1 MKRFLSLCLA
11 AALCLAL
18 AGCAS
23 SEKQE
28 LKATLDEANGYTTVD
43 YTMDDGTTLEQTALY
58 DQNGIVVTALG
69 VKGRAG
75 YCHLWL
81 RLENNTSS
89 AVTLNG
95 NSVQV
100 NGWEM
105 DSSLWMKVSK
115 NSMGREYASFYPEDA
130 GLELDS
136 IQTITLECEL
146 MDGDYDTI
154 DTFTA
159 TLETSAYTGELAD
172 EELPGDVLYEG
183 DGVTLTFGGFQQERY
198 SSYTKMQFYVENTRS
213 NYIVLEGE
221 EFRLA
226 QGWELDA
233 TLYETV
239 SAGAKRA
246 FSVYIYPD
254 DVYSELGY
262 YVEYF
267 TDSEGNSEIYDE
279 DGAFDWTALMPFEID
294 LSISDRHYETLFYDT
309 VTIEDTTV
317 EIVDEDEAADW
328 VDESYIDGDTD
339 IAIAEEEPVEEDIA
353 NVMDDSE
360 TAAQEETTT
369 VTDDT
374 DTAATEET
382 TDAAIAEEETVT
394 TVTEDV
400 RTA

>member
-11 AALCLAL
+11 AALCLGL

-43 YTMDDGTTLEQTALY
+43 YTMDDGTTLEQTVIY
-58 DQNGIVVTALG
+58 DESGIVVTALG

-75 YCHLWL
+75 YCYLWL

-115 NSMGREYASFYPEDA
+115 NSMGREYVSFYPEGA

-136 IQTITLECEL
+136 VQTITLDCEL
-146 MDGDYDTI
+146 QDDDYNTI
-154 DTFTA
+154 DTFSA
-159 TLETSAYTGELAD
+159 TLETSAYTGEMPD

-183 DGVTLTFGGFQQERY
+183 EGMTLTFGGFQQEQY

-233 TLYETV
+233 ILYETV

-254 DVYSELGY
+254 DVYDSDLGY

-279 DGAFDWTALMPFEID
+279 DGTFDWTALMPFEID

-309 VTIEDTTV
+309 ITIEDTTV

-328 VDESYIDGDTD
+328 GEETVTDEAD
-339 IAIAEEEPVEEDIA
+339 IAIAEEEPVEEEAA
-353 NVMDDSE
+353 NVM
-360 TAAQEETTT
+360 
-369 VTDDT
+369 DDT
-374 DTAATEET
+374 DTAAEEET
-382 TDAAIAEEETVT
+382 TDAAIAEEETAT
-394 TVTEDV
+394 AVTEDV

>member
-1 MKRFLSLCLA
+1 MKRFMTLCLA

-28 LKATLDEANGYTTVD
+28 LKATLDEANGYTTVV
-43 YTMDDGTTLEQTALY
+43 YTMGDGTTLEQTVIY
-58 DQNGIVVTALG
+58 DKNGLVVTALG
-69 VKGRAG
+69 LKGTADDC
-75 YCHLWL
+75 YLTV

-89 AVTLNG
+89 KAQLYV
-95 NSVQV
+95 NSAQV
-100 NGWEM
+100 NGWEA
-105 DSSLWMKVSK
+105 DTSLWLSVSK
-115 NSMGREYASFYPEDA
+115 NSMGRKEMDLYNYGEQ
-130 GLELDS
+130 DS
-136 IQTITLECEL
+136 VQLITLECEL

-154 DTFTA
+154 DTFSA
-159 TLETSAYTGELAD
+159 TLETSAYTGELPD
-172 EELPGDVLYEG
+172 EELPGEVLYEG
-183 DGVTLTFGGFQQERY
+183 EGVTLTFGGFQQERY

-213 NYIVLEGE
+213 KYIVLEGE
-221 EFRLA
+221 KFRLA

-239 SAGAKRA
+239 NAGAKRA

-254 DVYSELGY
+254 DVYDSNLGY

-279 DGAFDWTALMPFEID
+279 DGSFDWTALMPFEID
-294 LSISDRHYETLFYDT
+294 LNISDRHYETLFYDT
-309 VTIEDTTV
+309 ITIEDTTV

-328 VDESYIDGDTD
+328 GEETVTATDDTD
-339 IAIAEEEPVEEDIA
+339 IAIAEEEPIEEEAA
-353 NVMDDSE
+353 NVM
-360 TAAQEETTT
+360 
-369 VTDDT
+369 DDT
-374 DTAATEET
+374 DTAATEEA
-382 TDAAIAEEETVT
+382 TDAAIAEEETAT